1 MPIVLEAKRRHGLGA
16 RVCAN
21 CGLAGW
27 RTLADGGV
35 AHWCLQRD
43 RELGSFPARRPAC
56 SDFIAQA
63 RWAQP

>member
-1 MPIVLEAKRRHGLGA
+1 MPTVLRAMRPKRPEA
-16 RVCAN
+16 RVCGN

-43 RELGSFPARRPAC
+43 RELIGFPERRPAC
-56 SDFIAQA
+56 SDFVLQA
-63 RWAQP
+63 RWGG